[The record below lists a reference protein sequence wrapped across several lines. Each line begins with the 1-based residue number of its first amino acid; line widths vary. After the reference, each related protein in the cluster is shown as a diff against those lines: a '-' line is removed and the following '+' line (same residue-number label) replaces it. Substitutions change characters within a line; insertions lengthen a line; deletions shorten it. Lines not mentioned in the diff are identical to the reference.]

1 MYYTVIHMPTTQQ
14 RQIISL
20 SLPPVVVRDLDRL
33 VKSERK
39 TRSELLREALRIY
52 TIQKNFDII
61 DKYGEKIAAKLG
73 IETYDDVER
82 IGG

>member
-1 MYYTVIHMPTTQQ
+1 MPATQQ

-20 SLPPVVVRDLDRL
+20 SLPPTVVRDLDRL

-52 TIQKNFDII
+52 TIQKNLDLI
-61 DKYGEKIAAKLG
+61 DKYGEEIAAKLG